1 MADADTDLPEI
12 PGDRFWPLPMGG
24 GDRKVGV
31 EIEFAGLTEREAA
44 ARVVSSWG
52 GRVAEAGM
60 HALMVEG
67 TRHGTVTVE
76 LDTALK
82 EGVTSDLGDL
92 LLDAAREVVPVEVV
106 TPPLPEE
113 ALPEAGRLI
122 EALAAA
128 GAEGSRSGP
137 LRAFGLHLNPE
148 VAGETAAQIVPVARA
163 YGLVEDVLRAEAPP
177 DPSRRLTPFVD
188 PWPRAFVDRL
198 AAEGGAWRLDDLR
211 DAYLGDVGSRNHGLD
226 LLPLL
231 EHLFPEAVRAALP
244 DAKGGRPAWHYR
256 LPEAGLG
263 QAGWRFAREWNRW
276 VLVERVA
283 VAPGLLDRLAQDWAD
298 HRADLTA
305 TRWDWGRRAGAA
317 MAVADL
323 WSDG

>member
-283 VAPGLLDRLAQDWAD
+283 VAPGLLDRLAQGWAD

-317 MAVADL
+317 MAAADL
-323 WSDG
+323 WGDG